1 MTENVGDF
9 YFHQIDEKN
18 TIFKKIKKI
27 GSNQFV
33 LLVEIKDQYYV
44 YFINDNGEIK
54 NKVFIDSGNVK
65 LNDLVINNDNFTFVG
80 QKKWKTLC
88 VKYLK
93 SGSNELV

>member
-80 QKKWKTLC
+80 QKNGKPYVLNTSK
-88 VKYLK
+88 V
-93 SGSNELV
+93 VR